1 MPRIIALVAA
11 LVGSIFS
18 LGATAACEQLA
29 TLERIESL
37 VKVQPAGAAFP
48 LRRVELPHALC
59 AGDELFTLGGGR
71 ALVRHAGGELV
82 VAENSRL
89 LVRADGEVEALAGQL
104 LFDVEPQKQAQV
116 RVHTPLIVIG
126 VKGTRFLLSV
136 AGQLSEVALDTGLVE
151 VQRQDGREVAL
162 YQARPLAQMDMA
174 DYRQQ
179 VHAQFAE
186 YSSAQLD
193 GFAAYKQRLHTEFAA
208 YVQQVELQPG
218 NQLVFG
224 QQDGEP
230 MALHGQTSK
239 DNARLQSELS
249 QWLD

>member
-179 VHAQFAE
+179 VQAQFAE